1 MEKDRNKQKE
11 GDGESGQESATSQ
24 LFLVRL
30 WKGNGVGGESSGDE
44 VEQRVEGKV
53 QHVLSGEAA
62 SFNDWPALMELL
74 KGMTYGAT
82 RPPARTR
89 AKKSN

>member
-1 MEKDRNKQKE
+1 MEKNWNDGKE
-11 GDGESGQESATSQ
+11 GGRQSGRESATSR

-30 WKGNGVGGESSGDE
+30 WTGNGVGSNRPGDE
-44 VEQRVEGKV
+44 VERQVEGKV

-74 KGMTYGAT
+74 KGMTHVAT
-82 RPPARTR
+82 RPPAQTR
-89 AKKSN
+89 EKQSN